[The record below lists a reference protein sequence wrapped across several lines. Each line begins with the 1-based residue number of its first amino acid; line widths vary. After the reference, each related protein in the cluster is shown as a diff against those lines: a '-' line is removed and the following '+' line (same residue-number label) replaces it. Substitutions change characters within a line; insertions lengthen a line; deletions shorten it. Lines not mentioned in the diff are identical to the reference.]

1 MLTVSLIS
9 SFRESYPSGKY
20 KGISPGACQISLME
34 IFTKKPFNH
43 IRTNPS
49 KHTQNIGRQFAEELF
64 ECVWSFCMV
73 GAHYLDSLLY
83 LFV

>member
-1 MLTVSLIS
+1 
-9 SFRESYPSGKY
+9 
-20 KGISPGACQISLME
+20 ME

-49 KHTQNIGRQFAEELF
+49 KHTQNIGRQSAEELF